1 MQTYQTYFKREFD
14 KKRENSGVLARFVLF
29 LAGIIQ
35 AEFTYSGSKM
45 RAIDINLSA
54 VGALLLS
61 IVREPP
67 VTLFAE
73 RQNGIILDLHKAME
87 LIHARLIRKGTCVD
101 GDKCDYAICEDK

>member
-1 MQTYQTYFKREFD
+1 
-14 KKRENSGVLARFVLF
+14 
-29 LAGIIQ
+29 
-35 AEFTYSGSKM
+35 M

-87 LIHARLIRKGTCVD
+87 LIPARLIRKGTCVD
-101 GDKCDYAICEDK
+101 GDKCDYAICGDKDEYASAHPEYRDEAGFRRNK

>member
-1 MQTYQTYFKREFD
+1 M
-14 KKRENSGVLARFVLF
+14 
-29 LAGIIQ
+29 
-35 AEFTYSGSKM
+35 
-45 RAIDINLSA
+45 
-54 VGALLLS
+54 S

-101 GDKCDYAICEDK
+101 GDK

>member
-1 MQTYQTYFKREFD
+1 MYFSFPC
-14 KKRENSGVLARFVLF
+14 A
-29 LAGIIQ
+29 IIQ

-101 GDKCDYAICEDK
+101 GDKCDYAICGDKDEYASAHPEYRDEAGFRRNK